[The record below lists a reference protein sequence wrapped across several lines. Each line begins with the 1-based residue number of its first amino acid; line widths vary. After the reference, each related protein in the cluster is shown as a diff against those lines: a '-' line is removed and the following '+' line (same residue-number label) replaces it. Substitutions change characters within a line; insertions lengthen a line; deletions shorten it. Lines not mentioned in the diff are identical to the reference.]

1 MGAIYNISIWF
12 YIIAIRITALF
23 YPKAK
28 LWIKARQDIFK
39 KLIKALQK
47 SNNIVWLHCASLG
60 EFEQAKPIIKC
71 YKLKN
76 PDHQILLTFFS
87 PSGFEIEKN
96 TPLANWVFCLP
107 ADTKSNAKKF
117 IQIVNPI
124 KVIFIKYEFWFNYMA
139 ELHKKNIPLYSIA
152 TIFRNDQHFFKYKWF
167 AKQLKHVTHFF
178 VQDEKSAQLLKKTGY
193 NNCTISGDTR
203 FDNVL
208 ANTKKSKKIPLINM
222 FSETKKS
229 IICGSTWPKDEKILI
244 KYIKNHP
251 ENNYIIAPHELN
263 NISNLQKQTNAL
275 LYSNTNEKNILNSNV
290 LIIDN
295 IGMLSN
301 IYKYGDLAYIGGG
314 FGAGIHNILEAV
326 AFGLPVIFGPKYQ
339 KSNEAICLIEE
350 KGAISISNYK
360 QLSSAIDSL
369 NNFNKSIALNY
380 IKKNTGAIEKILKTK
395 IKNASVF

>member
-1 MGAIYNISIWF
+1 M
-12 YIIAIRITALF
+12 
-23 YPKAK
+23 
-28 LWIKARQDIFK
+28 
-39 KLIKALQK
+39 
-47 SNNIVWLHCASLG
+47 
-60 EFEQAKPIIKC
+60 
-71 YKLKN
+71 
-76 PDHQILLTFFS
+76 
-87 PSGFEIEKN
+87 
-96 TPLANWVFCLP
+96 
-107 ADTKSNAKKF
+107 
-117 IQIVNPI
+117 
-124 KVIFIKYEFWFNYMA
+124 
-139 ELHKKNIPLYSIA
+139 
-152 TIFRNDQHFFKYKWF
+152 
-167 AKQLKHVTHFF
+167 
-178 VQDEKSAQLLKKTGY
+178 
-193 NNCTISGDTR
+193 
-203 FDNVL
+203 
-208 ANTKKSKKIPLINM
+208 
-222 FSETKKS
+222 
-229 IICGSTWPKDEKILI
+229 
-244 KYIKNHP
+244 
-251 ENNYIIAPHELN
+251 N

-395 IKNASVF
+395 IKNTSVF